1 MGPRRHGPMARRRF
15 RHGFVRTLRPSHGW
29 SQAPRGP
36 KALAGS
42 LPVAASAI
50 GMNSAAWASGAR
62 AASGIFRGLALQ
74 VPTLRAGRAPRL
86 QAGAREPRPD
96 LKLPAKAPAG
106 NASGRP
112 AGVPAPGQCDFI
124 GPPRLLAATG
134 EGLQAG
140 ATAPRIAMW
149 PIGIVD
155 VGHRIS
161 VGCMRLHIAS
171 RDYSVMQRQLGER
184 TVTMPL
190 RTEAFEY
197 DSSS

>member
-1 MGPRRHGPMARRRF
+1 MVSGSPGPEGAGGKPASGSVSHWDELRYLGIWGPGGLGHLSGPRPSGSHAPG
-15 RHGFVRTLRPSHGW
+15 RT
-29 SQAPRGP
+29 
-36 KALAGS
+36 
-42 LPVAASAI
+42 
-50 GMNSAAWASGAR
+50 
-62 AASGIFRGLALQ
+62 
-74 VPTLRAGRAPRL
+74 APRL

-96 LKLPAKAPAG
+96 SKLPAKAPAG

-134 EGLQAG
+134 QGLQAG

-171 RDYSVMQRQLGER
+171 RDYPAMQRQLGER